1 MCVLGGGGGGSKAS
15 GLFKFI
21 LLHKG
26 YSIII
31 NSICSDEVG
40 HMYTLTLTAVYVP
53 TTWILNFKSYSL
65 VIIINMM
72 EEA

>member
-1 MCVLGGGGGGSKAS
+1 
-15 GLFKFI
+15 
-21 LLHKG
+21 
-26 YSIII
+26 
-31 NSICSDEVG
+31 
-40 HMYTLTLTAVYVP
+40 MYTLTLTAVYVP